1 VAGGCFGAHA
11 MPEAT
16 TIMHNAA
23 RILSPALMRMD
34 LPTSS
39 TTPTSE

>member
-1 VAGGCFGAHA
+1 VAGGCFGAQA
-11 MPEAT
+11 APKAT
-16 TIMHNAA
+16 TITHNPA
-23 RILSPALMRMD
+23 RILSPALMRLD